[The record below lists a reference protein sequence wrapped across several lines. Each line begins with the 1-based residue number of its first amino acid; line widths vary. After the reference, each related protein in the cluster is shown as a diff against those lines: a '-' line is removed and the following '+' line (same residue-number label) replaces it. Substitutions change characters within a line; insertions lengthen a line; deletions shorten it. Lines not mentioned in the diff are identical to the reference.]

1 MKIRKGPLGILLA
14 LITFLAILAMPA
26 PVGLSAEGIRCLAL
40 FAAVFIIYLF
50 ESISAA
56 IISLLIVPLLV
67 VLQITDIKSALSGFS
82 STSTYLIVG
91 SFILAEAMIRS
102 KLGNRVTYFILLS
115 IGTSARR
122 ITLGIV
128 LVNIVLAFMIP
139 SSTART
145 AMMLPICLNIARQFS
160 GTNRPTR
167 FGANLMMS
175 LCITN
180 STISAGILTATITN
194 PMAAEY
200 IFTNTGTPVTFAQ
213 WLVWGFPPALMMTFV
228 AWILIQVLFRPEKQ
242 QMEGGKDFI
251 RSQLEALGPISRN
264 ERLCAAIF
272 GITILLWVFGDRLGI
287 DSTAACL
294 LGACLLCLPGL
305 HVLSWEECK
314 DSISLSVVF
323 ICSGGISL
331 GAAMSSTGAASWMA
345 ENIFNG
351 LHLGSLPVWALIIS
365 LIVVVQFMHV
375 MFVGTA
381 TMANVFF
388 PLLTGIAAVANI
400 SSLPVILPAAMMI
413 GGYPV
418 LMFFNTTP
426 SILCYD
432 TGHVTA
438 RDFPKLGILIS
449 VVACLLYAGCVLW
462 YWPLTGMM

>member
-1 MKIRKGPLGILLA
+1 MKIRKGTLGIVLA
-14 LITFLAILAMPA
+14 VVTFLAILAMPL
-26 PVGLSAEGIRCLAL
+26 PDGLTPEGIRCLAL
-40 FAAVFIIYLF
+40 FSAVFIIYLF

-56 IISLLIVPLLV
+56 VVSLLIVPLLV
-67 VLQITDIKSALSGFS
+67 ILHITDIKSALSGFA

-102 KLGNRVTYFILLS
+102 KLGNRVTYLILLAL
-115 IGTSARR
+115 GTSARR

-160 GTNRPTR
+160 GSDRPSR
-167 FGANLMMS
+167 FGANLMMT
-175 LCITN
+175 LCVTN
-180 STISAGILTATITN
+180 STISAGILTSTISN
-194 PMAAEY
+194 PMAVEY
-200 IFTNTGTPVTFAQ
+200 IFSNTGSPVTFAE
-213 WLVWGFPPALMMTFV
+213 WLIWGFPPALIMTFLSW
-228 AWILIQVLFRPEKQ
+228 ALIQIIFRPEKQ
-242 QMEGGKDFI
+242 ELTGGKDFI
-251 RSQLEALGPISRN
+251 RHRLDELGSVSRN
-264 ERLCAAIF
+264 EKICMVIF
-272 GITILLWVFGDRLGI
+272 GVTILLWIFGDRLSI

-305 HVLSWEECK
+305 RVLGWDECK
-314 DSISLSVVF
+314 GSISLSVVF

-345 ENIFNG
+345 ENIFRV
-351 LHLGSLPVWALIIS
+351 LHLGNLPVWALIIT

-388 PLLTGIAAVANI
+388 PLLTGIATVAGI
-400 SSLPVILPAAMMI
+400 SSLQVILPAAMMI

-426 SILCYD
+426 SIL
-432 TGHVTA
+432 
-438 RDFPKLGILIS
+438 
-449 VVACLLYAGCVLW
+449 
-462 YWPLTGMM
+462 